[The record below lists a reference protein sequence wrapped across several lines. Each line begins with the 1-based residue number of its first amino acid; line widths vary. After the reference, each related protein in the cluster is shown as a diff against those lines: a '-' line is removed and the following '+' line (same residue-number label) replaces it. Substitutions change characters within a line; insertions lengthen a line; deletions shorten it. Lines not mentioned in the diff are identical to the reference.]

1 MFANYNFDNLPLVYV
16 TFSENIDSENDF
28 DTFLDAWLQLYM
40 DGNDFS
46 FVFDTRLTR
55 DINIKYCIKM
65 ALFIKK
71 LKKVDYHYLQKS
83 LILVNNSSIKN
94 LLDFIFTM
102 QSPVAPVYVW
112 ETDEINNENIRLKCS
127 EITPMNIGE
136 NTVFI
141 EPRKSFI
148 PFL

>member
-28 DTFLDAWLQLYM
+28 DTFLDAWLQLYI

-94 LLDFIFTM
+94 LLDFIKHHKNSLFFFIKKHQNFTAIL
-102 QSPVAPVYVW
+102 QKTLKHSL
-112 ETDEINNENIRLKCS
+112 DFIN
-127 EITPMNIGE
+127 
-136 NTVFI
+136 
-141 EPRKSFI
+141 KS
-148 PFL
+148 